1 MSAKTK
7 NILILS
13 RRDHEEAMRVA
24 AGMTIFGHHVSLT
37 FMDRPLSDEQANG
50 EQAELLELA
59 DIVPTTTVKEMAEH
73 LDFLDAAALGHAI
86 AVSDVV
92 VSL

>member
-1 MSAKTK
+1 MSGKTK

-24 AGMTIFGHHVSLT
+24 AGMTIFGHHVALT
-37 FMDRPLSDEQANG
+37 FMDRALSDAEANG

-59 DIVPTTTVKEMAEH
+59 DIVPTTTVEEMAEH
-73 LDFLDAAALGHAI
+73 LEFLDAGALGHAI
-86 AVSDVV
+86 AASDMV